1 MQKKDVP
8 QDQSNLSSKNMKEL
22 CYAVNENGEYTT
34 ELSTGWN
41 PKTIALN
48 NAIKDI
54 EERVEIAKQRV
65 KDGITSPIEYYMELH
80 KMDIPILAS
89 YAGIWQ
95 WRVKRHFK
103 PTIFK
108 KLSLKTLQKYASAF
122 DITVEQLKN
131 IED

>member
-131 IED
+131 IEN